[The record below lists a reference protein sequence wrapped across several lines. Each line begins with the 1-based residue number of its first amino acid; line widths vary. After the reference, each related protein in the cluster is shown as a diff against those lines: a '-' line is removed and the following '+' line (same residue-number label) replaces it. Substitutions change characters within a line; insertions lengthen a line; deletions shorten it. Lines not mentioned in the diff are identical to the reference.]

1 MEVKQGRENDAEAN
15 AKAPAPPIGNSE
27 PNTHH
32 APDPDEDDLDDLD
45 GGFQVLLADNDNG

>member
-15 AKAPAPPIGNSE
+15 AEAPARLIGNSE
-27 PNTHH
+27 PNTHR

-45 GGFQVLLADNDNG
+45 GEYHVLLADNENR